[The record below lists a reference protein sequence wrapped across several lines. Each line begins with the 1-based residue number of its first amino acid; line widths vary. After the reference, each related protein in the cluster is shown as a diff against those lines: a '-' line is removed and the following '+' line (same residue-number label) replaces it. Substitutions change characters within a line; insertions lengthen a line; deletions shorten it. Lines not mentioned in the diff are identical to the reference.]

1 MAEATWFDKLISS
14 GTAEQLLGLGVSAGV
29 NYFGLDEPEIPKTG
43 YQGTIPTYNFTQDRV
58 PNMYDPTRRPGSS
71 GRRYFTDAQYTPQ
84 VNTAPVTASGLAA
97 VNAENTAL
105 ANAMPVSG
113 GITSVAPPRP
123 APPRPQPEAPQGF
136 MPPGGPA
143 TQALEG
149 YINPTTGESW
159 TAPSGGW
166 VPPEGWVVKRY
177 LDQYGLEEAMRRAAS
192 SRAEPRST
200 PDLPL
205 FLGGSVPMPEKSL
218 AAGGIAGL
226 NQGRYLGGPSD
237 GMADKI
243 PARIDGTQEARL
255 SGGEFV
261 WPADV
266 VSDLG
271 NGNSDAG
278 ARHLYSTMDRIRNA
292 RHGTKKQGKQIDP
305 NKFLR
310 A

>member
-1 MAEATWFDKLISS
+1 
-14 GTAEQLLGLGVSAGV
+14 
-29 NYFGLDEPEIPKTG
+29 
-43 YQGTIPTYNFTQDRV
+43 
-58 PNMYDPTRRPGSS
+58 
-71 GRRYFTDAQYTPQ
+71 
-84 VNTAPVTASGLAA
+84 
-97 VNAENTAL
+97 
-105 ANAMPVSG
+105 
-113 GITSVAPPRP
+113 
-123 APPRPQPEAPQGF
+123 
-136 MPPGGPA
+136 
-143 TQALEG
+143 
-149 YINPTTGESW
+149 
-159 TAPSGGW
+159 
-166 VPPEGWVVKRY
+166 
-177 LDQYGLEEAMRRAAS
+177 
-192 SRAEPRST
+192 
-200 PDLPL
+200 
-205 FLGGSVPMPEKSL
+205 MPEKSL